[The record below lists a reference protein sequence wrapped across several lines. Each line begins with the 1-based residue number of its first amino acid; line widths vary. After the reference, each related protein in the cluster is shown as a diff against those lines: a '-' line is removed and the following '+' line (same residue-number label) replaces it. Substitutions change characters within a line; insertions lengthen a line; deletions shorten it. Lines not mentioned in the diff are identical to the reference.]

1 MNEFQI
7 RERKVDNFRQHDRME
22 NINRTLR
29 KIIRYLSERIPDIKG
44 EIVWVPIRIMS
55 IKGQKVC
62 NCLILSGASSV

>member
-29 KIIRYLSERIPDIKG
+29 KIIRYLSARIPDIKG

-55 IKGQKVC
+55 IKGQKV
-62 NCLILSGASSV
+62 

>member
-55 IKGQKVC
+55 IKGQKV
-62 NCLILSGASSV
+62 